1 MTPFLY
7 RCPVRGLRVQG
18 WFADSPSDTGR
29 EVFAEPVSAEV
40 FEGVTCLACGQLH
53 LVNPRTG
60 KLAGESADGPPR
72 SAKRVPSSV
81 L

>member
-18 WFADSPSDTGR
+18 WFADSPSETSR
-29 EVFAEPVSAEV
+29 EVFGEPVSAEV

-60 KLAGESADGPPR
+60 KLAGESDDRRAHATDP
-72 SAKRVPSSV
+72 VPSTV
-81 L
+81 P